1 MISFLRCCTCPPK
14 KYNKKPHHHSAAGA
28 MARFLSHQFGEHWA
42 LSSWAGAHSRS
53 YFTLIPSYD
62 FPKLIPLQLGKIS
75 ILSPLL
81 KIGNKKNKFVDV
93 KRGRVPWSVAAISKV
108 MLGIQRR
115 KKNGGFG
122 CWPLPAE
129 GSFEYWVWQT
139 GTELFNRG
147 NQLVTSENPPECI
160 IATHPVH
167 NIWQILLI
175 RIVICNISS

>member
-75 ILSPLL
+75 ILSPWL

-93 KRGRVPWSVAAISKV
+93 KRGRVPWSVAAISTV
-108 MLGIQRR
+108 NMLGIQRR
-115 KKNGGFG
+115 KKTGDLDGHCPLKTALNIGFDRQG
-122 CWPLPAE
+122 RICLIVGINWRQ
-129 GSFEYWVWQT
+129 V
-139 GTELFNRG
+139 
-147 NQLVTSENPPECI
+147 NPPSLC
-160 IATHPVH
+160 A
-167 NIWQILLI
+167 
-175 RIVICNISS
+175 S